1 MNLGLLTNKRRI
13 KFFGALVETMNFLNL
28 LAEFLGTFLLLISIL
43 ATGNALVIGLTL
55 ALIIFCIGSLSGG
68 HVNPAVSLAMFV
80 NGALSAS
87 ELAGYIVSQALG
99 GVAAV
104 YVFRALA

>member
-1 MNLGLLTNKRRI
+1 MAAFT
-13 KFFGALVETMNFLNL
+13 AY

-55 ALIIFCIGSLSGG
+55 SLIIFLIGGLSGA
-68 HVNPAVSLAMFV
+68 HVNPAVSLAMFI
-80 NGALSAS
+80 NGSLSTMDLLIYAAVQ
-87 ELAGYIVSQALG
+87 LAG

-104 YVFRALA
+104 YIFNALA

>member
-1 MNLGLLTNKRRI
+1 M
-13 KFFGALVETMNFLNL
+13 AFLMI
-28 LAEFLGTFLLLISIL
+28 FLCLCWVPF
-43 ATGNALVIGLTL
+43 VIGLTL
-55 ALIIFCIGSLSGG
+55 SLIIFCIGALSGG

-87 ELAGYIVSQALG
+87 DLAGYVVSQCLG
-99 GVAAV
+99 GAAAV